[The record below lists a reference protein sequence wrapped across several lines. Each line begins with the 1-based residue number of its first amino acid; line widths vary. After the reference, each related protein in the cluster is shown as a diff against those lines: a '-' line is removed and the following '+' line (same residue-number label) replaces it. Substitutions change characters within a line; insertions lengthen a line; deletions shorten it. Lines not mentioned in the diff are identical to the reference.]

1 MNPLESENVN
11 LDDLLLYYFERESC
25 EKVNINRVK
34 KFYNDKES
42 FGELMLRIMV
52 KDYDRL
58 ERLLGKGIIP
68 NPWRVFYV
76 ILDIVQHE
84 GKEVEPYDVLT
95 KMFSSRTLEYMDWTF
110 SWVHGEN
117 TLISVYDP
125 EGQLIYRI

>member
-11 LDDLLLYYFERESC
+11 LDDLLLYYFERQSC

-34 KFYNDKES
+34 KFYNDQKS
-42 FGELMLRIMV
+42 FDELMLRIMA
-52 KDYDRL
+52 KDYERL
-58 ERLLGKGIIP
+58 EKLLSKDSIP
-68 NPWRVFYV
+68 NPWRIFYV

-95 KMFSSRTLEYMDWTF
+95 KMFPSRTLEYMGWTF